1 MNGCGFDLCT
11 PSVQI
16 HLGRAPFYAEVAI
29 LNGNG
34 GRYES
39 SYMPTSRPPHRGCG
53 LKSTKPHHWHQ
64 HLRCHP
70 PCGGCGLKYDDS
82 YAGLGDNSV
91 ALRTEG
97 VG

>member
-53 LKSTKPHHWHQ
+53 LKST
-64 HLRCHP
+64 
-70 PCGGCGLKYDDS
+70 
-82 YAGLGDNSV
+82 
-91 ALRTEG
+91 
-97 VG
+97 